1 MMTTASVAFYMI
13 WWASAADTRL
23 TLTQESFKQYVEAQ
37 VKVIDAINARLE
49 ANRLETDMKH
59 VQLRSEIRDDM
70 SAVKSQIRT
79 DLGRIDDKVDRLL
92 EIRVQET
99 RK

>member
-1 MMTTASVAFYMI
+1 MTTASVAFYMI